1 MKNEFKYF
9 VTQPRGL
16 KLETRWNESLKY
28 LKYLDTPLVQLLAEE
43 QREEAQWDPLGLRR

>member
-1 MKNEFKYF
+1 MSHVSDKELN
-9 VTQPRGL
+9 QI
-16 KLETRWNESLKY
+16 LETRWSDSLKY